1 MKIIIIGTGYV
12 GLVQGVC
19 LAELGNEVKCI
30 DIDENKIEK
39 LKKGISPIYEP
50 GIEELLKRNLKSGRI
65 IFDTKLKD
73 HIRENEMI
81 FIAVGTPPEED
92 GHTDLKYVLAA
103 AEEIGR
109 NLSHYQIIVN
119 KSTVPIKTGQLVQE
133 TIQKFY
139 KGDIDVVSN
148 PEFLKE
154 GSAVDDFMRPDRIVI
169 GCNGDEKAA
178 QKVAALYTVLGTP
191 ALITDLETA
200 EMIKYASNSYL
211 ASQISFI
218 NSVAVICEKMDANIE
233 DVARGMKMDKRI
245 GEKAF
250 LNAGIGYGGSCFP
263 KDVKSM
269 IQIAKDNGLDF
280 RMLEESEKV
289 NKFQRLKFIEEVKNK
304 LGNLKDK
311 KIAVWGVA
319 FKPKTDDIREAPSIT
334 ILEGLVDLGA
344 KIFAYDP
351 VAENNLKKLIP
362 DVNFCSNSL
371 ETCEDADALLIIT
384 EWDEFK
390 QADLEKI
397 HKKMKDPLIF
407 DGRNIYSPLR
417 MKELGFKYISIGRPE
432 VG

>member
-19 LAELGNEVKCI
+19 LAELGNEVRCV
-30 DIDENKIEK
+30 DIDESKIEK

-65 IFDTKLKD
+65 IFDTSLKN
-73 HIRENEMI
+73 HMRGNEMI
-81 FIAVGTPPEED
+81 FIAVGTPPEKD
-92 GHTDLKYVLAA
+92 GRADLQYVLAA
-103 AEEIGR
+103 AEEIGK
-109 NLSHYQIIVN
+109 NLSHYQIIAN
-119 KSTVPIKTGQLVQE
+119 KSTVPMKTGQLIKK
-133 TIQKFY
+133 TIQKYY

-154 GSAVDDFMRPDRIVI
+154 GSAVDDFMHPDRIVI
-169 GCNGDEKAA
+169 GCNGDKQAA

-211 ASQISFI
+211 AAQISFI
-218 NSVAVICEKMDANIE
+218 NSVAAICEKVDANIE

-362 DVNFCSNSL
+362 DVNFCSDSL
-371 ETCEDADALLIIT
+371 EVCKDANALLIIT

-390 QADLEKI
+390 QADLEKVRE
-397 HKKMKDPLIF
+397 KMKDPLIF

-432 VG
+432 IK